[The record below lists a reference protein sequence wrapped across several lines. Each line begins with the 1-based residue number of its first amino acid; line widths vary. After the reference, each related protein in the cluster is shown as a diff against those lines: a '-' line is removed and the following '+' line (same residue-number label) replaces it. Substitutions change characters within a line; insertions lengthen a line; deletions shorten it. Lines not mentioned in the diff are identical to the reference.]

1 MKEVAWHRPAA
12 TDFTFVFVVEYD
24 GALGRLRQDV
34 TLEVIVGYT
43 VRCCLRTWGAA
54 VIATSTMFE
63 DLSSSP
69 GIHIIKA
76 D

>member
-12 TDFTFVFVVEYD
+12 SDFTFVFVVEYD
-24 GALGRLRQDV
+24 GALERLRQDV
-34 TLEVIVGYT
+34 TLEVTVGYT
-43 VRCCLRTWGAA
+43 ARCCLRTWGAA
-54 VIATSTMFE
+54 VIAASTMFE